1 MGGHN
6 LNKHC
11 HERNN
16 LQKITLAFWNLFQQ
30 VSVINI
36 YLQGDLGK
44 WDSMF
49 NCNHSPTEGLMF
61 TLYWLKEDR
70 IKKNKQEEDRA
81 HGLKSY
87 TFQLSTQ

>member
-11 HERNN
+11 HESNN

-36 YLQGDLGK
+36 NLQGDLGK

-61 TLYWLKEDR
+61 TLCWLKEDR
-70 IKKNKQEEDRA
+70 IKKNKQEDDRA

-87 TFQLSTQ
+87 TFQLSM